1 LIINRSLD
9 LVPFSCSVKVQA
21 DGTVGGSGRCC
32 PAMASFF
39 KPVCDIE
46 IRLDGEDARD
56 MVEFK
61 TAGKERKEKAPL
73 YKDGESV
80 KGSVIVRPKDGKK
93 LEHTGIKV
101 NLIGSI
107 GMSPFLPVCK
117 YID

>member
-1 LIINRSLD
+1 
-9 LVPFSCSVKVQA
+9 
-21 DGTVGGSGRCC
+21 
-32 PAMASFF
+32 MASFF

-61 TAGKERKEKAPL
+61 TGGKDRKEKAPL

-107 GMSPFLPVCK
+107 GIYPLPSHLLTHQKCITIVAHIMSSYRYYRNLLLPAR
-117 YID
+117 

>member
-1 LIINRSLD
+1 
-9 LVPFSCSVKVQA
+9 
-21 DGTVGGSGRCC
+21 
-32 PAMASFF
+32 MASFF

-61 TAGKERKEKAPL
+61 AGNKERREKAPL

-80 KGSVIVRPKDGKK
+80 KGTVIVRPKDGKK

-107 GMSPFLPVCK
+107 GRDPLFPLRLLRMSSDVS
-117 YID
+117 

>member
-1 LIINRSLD
+1 VRIVTAPTRSFALT
-9 LVPFSCSVKVQA
+9 LPSYKVAGGITVP
-21 DGTVGGSGRCC
+21 G
-32 PAMASFF
+32 MASFF

-61 TAGKERKEKAPL
+61 TGGKERREKAPL

-80 KGSVIVRPKDGKK
+80 KGTVIVRPKDGKK

-107 GMSPFLPVCK
+107 GRIPAL
-117 YID
+117 

>member
-1 LIINRSLD
+1 MRD
-9 LVPFSCSVKVQA
+9 LPNDSVKVREAQQKRQLETA
-21 DGTVGGSGRCC
+21 SFYPYYSGIR
-32 PAMASFF
+32 PKMASFF

-61 TAGKERKEKAPL
+61 TGGKDRKEKAPL

-107 GMSPFLPVCK
+107 GMYSR
-117 YID
+117 

>member
-1 LIINRSLD
+1 
-9 LVPFSCSVKVQA
+9 
-21 DGTVGGSGRCC
+21 
-32 PAMASFF
+32 MAGFF

-61 TAGKERKEKAPL
+61 TGTKERREKAPL

-80 KGSVIVRPKDGKK
+80 KGSVIIRPKDGKK

-107 GMSPFLPVCK
+107 GMKAESRNIKDVGLTVGRNVL
-117 YID
+117 

>member
-1 LIINRSLD
+1 
-9 LVPFSCSVKVQA
+9 
-21 DGTVGGSGRCC
+21 
-32 PAMASFF
+32 MASFF

-61 TAGKERKEKAPL
+61 TGGKERKEKAPL

-107 GMSPFLPVCK
+107 GTPLLAKLVLTGQKCTMIEERITSFCLYYK
-117 YID
+117 NSLHQER

>member
-1 LIINRSLD
+1 
-9 LVPFSCSVKVQA
+9 
-21 DGTVGGSGRCC
+21 
-32 PAMASFF
+32 MASFF

-61 TAGKERKEKAPL
+61 TGGKDRKEKAPL

-80 KGSVIVRPKDGKK
+80 KGTVIVRPKDGKK

-107 GMSPFLPVCK
+107 GTLSAPDLLTQQRCTTIGAHIMSLFLYYRNLPLPAR
-117 YID
+117 

>member
-1 LIINRSLD
+1 
-9 LVPFSCSVKVQA
+9 
-21 DGTVGGSGRCC
+21 
-32 PAMASFF
+32 MASFF

-61 TAGKERKEKAPL
+61 IGGKERKEKAPL

-80 KGSVIVRPKDGKK
+80 KGTVIVRPKDGKK
-93 LEHTGIKV
+93 LEHTGIKI

-107 GMSPFLPVCK
+107 GIFSAQVCELTAK
-117 YID
+117 KCTMTEERTTNFYRCYRNLRLRER

>member
-1 LIINRSLD
+1 
-9 LVPFSCSVKVQA
+9 
-21 DGTVGGSGRCC
+21 
-32 PAMASFF
+32 MASFF

-46 IRLDGEDARD
+46 IRLDGEDSRD

-61 TAGKERKEKAPL
+61 TGGKERKEKAPL

-107 GMSPFLPVCK
+107 GIPLLVNRVLTGQKCTMIGERITSFYLYYK
-117 YID
+117 NSLHQER

>member
-1 LIINRSLD
+1 
-9 LVPFSCSVKVQA
+9 
-21 DGTVGGSGRCC
+21 
-32 PAMASFF
+32 MASFF

-61 TAGKERKEKAPL
+61 TGGKERREKAPL

-107 GMSPFLPVCK
+107 GRIPLLIKSDVRVNLGLLQRCTMIAVRITNFSLYCRN
-117 YID
+117 

>member
-1 LIINRSLD
+1 M
-9 LVPFSCSVKVQA
+9 
-21 DGTVGGSGRCC
+21 TT
-32 PAMASFF
+32 FF

-61 TAGKERKEKAPL
+61 TGGKERKEKAPL

-80 KGSVIVRPKDGKK
+80 KGTVIVRPKDGKK

-107 GMSPFLPVCK
+107 GTFLPNVYELTAQKCTMIEERITNF
-117 YID
+117 YPCYRNLRLRER